1 MNGFYRLFVA
11 DRRVVVGFASALDD
25 LYGLAAFGCSS
36 SDQYHNASVVLL
48 SLPVISQG
56 GILSGEYLPG
66 SYEVSCLIAMRFHTS
81 YL

>member
-36 SDQYHNASVVLL
+36 
-48 SLPVISQG
+48 
-56 GILSGEYLPG
+56 
-66 SYEVSCLIAMRFHTS
+66 
-81 YL
+81 